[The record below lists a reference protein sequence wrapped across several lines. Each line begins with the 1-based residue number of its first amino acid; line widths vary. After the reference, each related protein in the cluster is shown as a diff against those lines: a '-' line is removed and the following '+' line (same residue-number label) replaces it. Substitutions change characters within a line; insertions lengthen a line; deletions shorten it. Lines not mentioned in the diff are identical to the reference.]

1 MRNEPISFPSYL
13 SDDITMTADGVDTY
27 HLVKAA
33 GRYKYVT
40 LCYLEIKGKVNV
52 SLCLVN

>member
-1 MRNEPISFPSYL
+1 VKRAIAGDACTGITFCFP
-13 SDDITMTADGVDTY
+13 DDITMTADGVDTY

-40 LCYLEIKGKVNV
+40 VLHVFIHMV
-52 SLCLVN
+52 